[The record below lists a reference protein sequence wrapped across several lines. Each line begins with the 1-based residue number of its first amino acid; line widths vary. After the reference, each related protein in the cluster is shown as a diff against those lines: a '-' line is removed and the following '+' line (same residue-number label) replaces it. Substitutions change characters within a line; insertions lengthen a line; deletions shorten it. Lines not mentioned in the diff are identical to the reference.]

1 MNYIEIF
8 ILILFPFFFYYFY
21 HNKNGLPTNWP
32 IVGMLPALL
41 KNIHRIHDYII
52 QEMELVNMTYH
63 FKGPWFTN
71 MDLLVTLDPTNLHHV
86 MTKNFGNYPKG
97 DKFREMLD
105 VLGDSISTTDFN
117 VWQYHRKMAQS
128 FLSHPKFY
136 EFLVQKTW
144 EKVENGLIPILDH
157 ALQHGIEIDLQDL
170 FARFTFDTIC
180 AIITD
185 HDPKSLS
192 LDMPYIPSSH
202 ALDDIEKAIFY
213 RHVVPPFIWK
223 LQRWLDVGTENKCR
237 KAWEIL
243 DSFIY
248 KCIALKRESLSNHKE
263 DNKVSSTDLLTL
275 YIKEDDNKKAS
286 IGNQGDK
293 FLRDMI
299 LSKFIA
305 GKDTISSTL
314 SWFFYLLSKNP
325 HVVSKI
331 KNELKHIN
339 IDNQKENTREV
350 NGKLVYLHAAL
361 CETLRLYPPIAF
373 ELENPNKHD
382 VLPSGHQVNVGT
394 QIIFDVYAMGR
405 MKSVWGDDCNEF
417 KPERWITKFGEFKN
431 EPSHKFFSFNSGPRT
446 CLGKDMAFTQMKIVA
461 ATIINKYV
469 IQDVKDNLVV
479 PDISIIL
486 HMKYGYKVRI
496 LHSK

>member
-1 MNYIEIF
+1 
-8 ILILFPFFFYYFY
+8 
-21 HNKNGLPTNWP
+21 
-32 IVGMLPALL
+32 
-41 KNIHRIHDYII
+41 
-52 QEMELVNMTYH
+52 MELVNMTYH

-263 DNKVSSTDLLTL
+263 DNKANYHNGQYCT
-275 YIKEDDNKKAS
+275 
-286 IGNQGDK
+286 
-293 FLRDMI
+293 
-299 LSKFIA
+299 
-305 GKDTISSTL
+305 
-314 SWFFYLLSKNP
+314 
-325 HVVSKI
+325 KI
-331 KNELKHIN
+331 
-339 IDNQKENTREV
+339 D
-350 NGKLVYLHAAL
+350 Y
-361 CETLRLYPPIAF
+361 
-373 ELENPNKHD
+373 D
-382 VLPSGHQVNVGT
+382 
-394 QIIFDVYAMGR
+394 
-405 MKSVWGDDCNEF
+405 
-417 KPERWITKFGEFKN
+417 
-431 EPSHKFFSFNSGPRT
+431 
-446 CLGKDMAFTQMKIVA
+446 
-461 ATIINKYV
+461 
-469 IQDVKDNLVV
+469 
-479 PDISIIL
+479 
-486 HMKYGYKVRI
+486 
-496 LHSK
+496 